1 VTWLGAGT
9 AVGVIGAGVLSS
21 RASAGAADTAA
32 EGAERSGAQIQRAGD
47 LARADVQRIFPQAQ
61 GDLLAG
67 ASGAANILGQGVTEQ
82 QRLLSAGNVGAQGT
96 LGQGFGNIQAALLGT
111 DINQQAFQPQG
122 VELSQPLQNPFGQ
135 PTGGGGVEGGLFSNL
150 GQNIAAG
157 QKAQLSDDRV
167 AELVSRTQ
175 TDKGGLDALAAQQR
189 LIDLG
194 LNRNATPL
202 GQTNLKAEG
211 NQKLVVDGLAKLA
224 KGQGAQSL
232 EAQQRLF
239 DLGLN
244 RFGTPLGQTAGKA
257 AGTQERINTLR
268 AQLGA

>member
-1 VTWLGAGT
+1 MTWFAAGT
-9 AVGVIGAGVLSS
+9 AVVAVGTGISS
-21 RASAGAADTAA
+21 ARASEKAADVAA

-67 ASGAANILGQGVTEQ
+67 ASGAATILGQGVTEQ
-82 QRLLSAGNVGAQGT
+82 QRLLSAGNLGAQGT
-96 LGQGFGNIQAALLGT
+96 LGGGFSQVQNALLG
-111 DINQQAFQPQG
+111 IPVNQQAFQPQG

-135 PTGGGGVEGGLFSNL
+135 PIGGGGVEGGLFSNL
-150 GQNIAAG
+150 GENIAAN

-167 AELVSRTQ
+167 AALVDRSKAEAGTL
-175 TDKGGLDALAAQQR
+175 GGLSAQQR

-202 GQTNLKAEG
+202 ERTNLKAEG
-211 NQKLVVDGLAKLA
+211 NQQLVVDGLVNLA
-224 KGQGAQSL
+224 KGQTADSL
-232 EAQQRLF
+232 EAQERLLA
-239 DLGLN
+239 LGLN
-244 RFGTPLGQTAGKA
+244 RFGTPLGQTAGKT
-257 AGTQERINTLR
+257 AGTQKRIDTLR